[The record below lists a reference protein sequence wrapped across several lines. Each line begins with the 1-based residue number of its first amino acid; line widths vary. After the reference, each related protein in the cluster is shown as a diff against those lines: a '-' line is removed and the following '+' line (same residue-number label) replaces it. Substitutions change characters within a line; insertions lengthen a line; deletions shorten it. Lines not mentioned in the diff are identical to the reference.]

1 MRAGANQENPGRH
14 DRISG
19 AETKQEQDTIQR
31 RCKMDSNRKAHY
43 KFALIVFLALTLC
56 GCALFKT
63 PFKEVAGQS
72 GVNTLIGDT
81 VFNRVAFRT
90 WEGNSIW
97 FTNLYHNGILI
108 PAGTECTIKDISK
121 KAITFVAN
129 GTEYSLREWVTSAS
143 PQDIRLFFDKFF
155 AEDKDR
161 IGLDRVNQD
170 FKESVSSGVD
180 EIGMTK
186 EEILLSLGYPAYLA
200 RKDATN
206 DDSREFILSQNDW
219 FYLKARMNKILFIF
233 KGDKLYK
240 IVD

>member
-1 MRAGANQENPGRH
+1 
-14 DRISG
+14 
-19 AETKQEQDTIQR
+19 
-31 RCKMDSNRKAHY
+31 MDSNRKAHY
-43 KFALIVFLALTLC
+43 KFALIVFLSLTLC

-90 WEGNSIW
+90 WEGNVFR
-97 FTNLYHNGILI
+97 FTNVYHRGVFV

-129 GTEYSLREWVTSAS
+129 GREYALSEWLPAVS
-143 PQDIRLFFDKFF
+143 PGDLRLFFDKFF

-161 IGLDRVNQD
+161 IGFDKVNQAFRD
-170 FKESVSSGVD
+170 SVSSGID

-186 EEILLSLGYPAYLA
+186 EEVLLSLGYPAYLG
-200 RKDATN
+200 RKDSTY
-206 DDSREFILSQNDW
+206 DDSREFILSQPDW
-219 FYLKARMNKILFIF
+219 YYLKSRKENILFIF
-233 KGDKLYK
+233 KGDNLYK
-240 IVD
+240 IMD